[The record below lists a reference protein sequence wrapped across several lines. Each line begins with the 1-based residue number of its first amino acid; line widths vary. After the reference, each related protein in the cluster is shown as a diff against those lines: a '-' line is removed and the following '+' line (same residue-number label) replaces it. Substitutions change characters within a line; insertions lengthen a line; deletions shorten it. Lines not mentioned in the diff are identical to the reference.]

1 MDNFEYQLRIL
12 VKFTQ
17 ENLNAGAFA
26 MYQPGF
32 ITIGF
37 FDNRGQLNV
46 LADTVMMGTI
56 QNTFAILYEQIQN
69 KIRENEHHHD
79 IEVTMEF

>member
-1 MDNFEYQLRIL
+1 
-12 VKFTQ
+12 
-17 ENLNAGAFA
+17 

-32 ITIGF
+32 ITSGF

-46 LADTVMMGTI
+46 IADTVMMGTI
-56 QNTFAILYEQIQN
+56 QNIFAILYEQIQN
-69 KIRENEHHHD
+69 KIRENAHHHD